1 MSRRLWAPA
10 LAVALM
16 AVFAVAVHGWP
27 PVTQARTTASRSEV
41 PARAFGSKKI
51 RAGLERAGAIH
62 LAPPADLLAAVPADS
77 GTPCPDPA
85 IAVGPLAPEA
95 IPSTRL
101 LPAHWRARDD
111 VPVVSLYLE
120 PCRLQRLLS
129 NPRGR
134 GKDWEEPGWLTL
146 QDGGEVVFQS
156 PVGVRLHGD
165 KTRLLPG
172 PKSFRVYFRPSLGGR
187 PFPGERLAA
196 ELVGHELDELILHN
210 DARPDVPDSTLTHR
224 FINPVSYDLA
234 RRVGLATPATRP
246 VVMVVNGELT
256 GPVYVLTERL
266 GADWAARRFG
276 HRDFDVLPGRARLE
290 TRERELWDGLRHQL
304 LTAPPENFAA
314 VAAELFD
321 FDSLMNWYV
330 LMQLCATDDQL
341 QAALVRDRRG
351 VVAGGR
357 WFVVPWDLDLGFRKR
372 RKHGAPA
379 WQKDN
384 FDFFHR
390 RDPGRRYPLQILVH
404 HLFRN
409 AEDLRRELAERF
421 RTHLDG
427 ALRPEIITERLEHY
441 ADFARRVPVDDLR
454 FIAVHAEFF
463 RHRPEVVRRQVGA
476 YLGDGKSP
484 ARSN

>member
-1 MSRRLWAPA
+1 VSRRFRAPA

-16 AVFAVAVHGWP
+16 ALFAVALHRWP
-27 PVTQARTTASRSEV
+27 PVTQARATASRPEV

-51 RAGLERAGAIH
+51 RAGLERAGTIH
-62 LAPPADLLAAVPADS
+62 LTPPADLLAEVTTDS
-77 GTPCPDPA
+77 GQSCPEPA

-95 IPSTRL
+95 FPSTRL
-101 LPAHWRARDD
+101 LPAAWRARAD

-146 QDGGEVVFQS
+146 QDGGEAVFQS

-165 KTRLLPG
+165 KSRLLPG
-172 PKSFRVYFRPSLGGR
+172 PKSFRVYFRPSLGSR
-187 PFPGERLAA
+187 PFPGERLAP
-196 ELVGHELDELILHN
+196 ELAGHELDELILHY
-210 DARPDVPDSTLTHR
+210 DARADVPDPTLTHR

-234 RRVGLATPATRP
+234 RRVGLVTPATRP
-246 VVMVVNGELT
+246 VVMILNGALT

-276 HRDFDVLPGRARLE
+276 HRDFDVLPGRARLDQ
-290 TRERELWDGLRHQL
+290 RERELWHDLRRQL
-304 LTAPPENFAA
+304 LTAPPETFAA
-314 VAAELFD
+314 VAAERFD
-321 FDSLMNWYV
+321 LDSLMNWYV
-330 LMQLCATDDQL
+330 LIQLCATDDQL

-351 VVAGGR
+351 VVAAGR

-384 FDFFHR
+384 FDFFQR
-390 RDPGRRYPLQILVH
+390 RGPGRRYPLQILVH
-404 HLFRN
+404 HLFQRD
-409 AEDLRRELAERF
+409 EDLRRELADRF

-427 ALRPEIITERLEHY
+427 ALRPESISERLEHY

-454 FIAVHAEFF
+454 FIAAHAEFF
-463 RHRPEVVRRQVGA
+463 RHRPAVVRRQVA
-476 YLGDGKSP
+476 EYLE
-484 ARSN
+484 R